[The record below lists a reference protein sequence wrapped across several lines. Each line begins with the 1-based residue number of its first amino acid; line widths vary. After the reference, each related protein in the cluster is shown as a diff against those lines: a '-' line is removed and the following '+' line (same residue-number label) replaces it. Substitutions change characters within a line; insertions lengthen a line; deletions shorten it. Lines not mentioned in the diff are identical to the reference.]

1 MQASLQAQMQQ
12 EKLLQQVE
20 LRRRMR
26 GLVVPTN
33 DQQVKQM
40 LRSISK
46 PITLFGEREVSVGAW
61 VVVLPIPSA
70 EAEHWSDPAA

>member
-1 MQASLQAQMQQ
+1 MRWAQASLQAQMQQ
-12 EKLLQQVE
+12 EKLLQQME

-33 DQQVKQM
+33 DPQVKQM

-46 PITLFGEREVSVGAW
+46 PITLFGEREVC
-61 VVVLPIPSA
+61 
-70 EAEHWSDPAA
+70 